1 MKRPVVLLLVVFAI
15 AGTVGLVRTHFR
27 RRELAGSAKSAEH
40 AVMAATFHVG
50 PPPCVR
56 YPPSL
61 DDVPDAEFDGTAKR
75 LDTVALSSEQFAG
88 VLGHFITEHRNR
100 EAGAHAAPS
109 VDEYLA
115 QLQEQQVGPLSKVAF
130 WVQRELLRAKLTK
143 LVGGANDT
151 LRNLETEGAVIWASL
166 APEQRTTLQALDAE
180 HPLHLE
186 VSGVLRVLSPL
197 KVLTSHRRAKAIV
210 ELARAAKR
218 KRPEFPVRLE
228 DLALPEPKRT
238 DAWGNAFVLSA
249 ATDVIEVRSPGPD
262 DASPDDD
269 VVETGEVGQ

>member
-1 MKRPVVLLLVVFAI
+1 MSREAEGI
-15 AGTVGLVRTHFR
+15 SART
-27 RRELAGSAKSAEH
+27 SAE
-40 AVMAATFHVG
+40 
-50 PPPCVR
+50 VR
-56 YPPSL
+56 QGKL
-61 DDVPDAEFDGTAKR
+61 NR
-75 LDTVALSSEQFAG
+75 
-88 VLGHFITEHRNR
+88 R
-100 EAGAHAAPS
+100 EAGGLLGGGREESSWEAVAELEEPLLGRLPRRVDGVNAAP
-109 VDEYLA
+109 VTTGAA
-115 QLQEQQVGPLSKVAF
+115 QDIDAEGVLVEGGPVEASGGAALL
-130 WVQRELLRAKLTK
+130 LLR
-143 LVGGANDT
+143 
-151 LRNLETEGAVIWASL
+151 LRGSRRCDGWCRERHRRTQGCMGSEDAVIWASL